1 MASDRLG
8 AEWTLPAQDESVGE
22 ARRLV
27 AGLLGTVAPDRLD
40 TVLLLTSEL
49 VTNAVRHGSGPV
61 TLHLTDGSYGLQVEV
76 DDDGPGQP
84 VLLDQDPL
92 TPGGQGLHLVEALS
106 ARWGVDR
113 HALGKTVWF
122 RLS

>member
-1 MASDRLG
+1 VASNRLG

-27 AGLLGTVAPDRLD
+27 AGLLGMVAPDRLD

-61 TLHLTDGSYGLQVEV
+61 TLHLTDGSYGLQIEV

-122 RLS
+122 RVR

>member
-27 AGLLGTVAPDRLD
+27 AGLLGAVAPDRLD
-40 TVLLLTSEL
+40 TILLLTSEL

-61 TLHLTDGSYGLQVEV
+61 TLHLSGGPHGLQVEV
-76 DDDGPGQP
+76 DDNGPGQP
-84 VLLDQDPL
+84 RLLDQDLL
-92 TPGGQGLHLVEALS
+92 TTGGRGLQLVDAMS
-106 ARWGVDR
+106 TRWGVDR

-122 RLS
+122 RVR

>member
-1 MASDRLG
+1 MASNRLG

-27 AGLLGTVAPDRLD
+27 AGLLGAVAPDRLD

-49 VTNAVRHGSGPV
+49 VTNALRHGSGPV
-61 TLHLTDGSYGLQVEV
+61 TLHLTGGPHGLQVEV

>member
-1 MASDRLG
+1 VASERQT
-8 AEWTLPAQDESVGE
+8 AEWTLPARVESVGE

-27 AGLLGTVAPDRLD
+27 GGHLGTVAADRLD

-61 TLHLTDGSYGLQVEV
+61 TLHLSDGLHGLQVEV

-84 VLLDQDPL
+84 VLLDDDL
-92 TPGGQGLHLVEALS
+92 MTPGGRGLHLVDALS
-106 ARWGVDR
+106 SRWGVDR

-122 RLS
+122 RLL